1 MQHLSDDTLT
11 SNYELAAMSEVDR
24 KNCSQWRIHLNTGE
38 KIPYVSGQQSQEL
51 HTISHKILSA
61 LHITLLLKLSAREDC
76 HQRWSQ
82 Q

>member
-1 MQHLSDDTLT
+1 MQQLSDDTLT
-11 SNYELAAMSEVDR
+11 SNYQLAAMSEVDR
-24 KNCSQWRIHLNTGE
+24 KNCRQWRIHLNTGE
-38 KIPYVSGQQSQEL
+38 KIPCVSGQQSQEL

-61 LHITLLLKLSAREDC
+61 LQTTLLLKLSVKEAY

>member
-1 MQHLSDDTLT
+1 MQQLSDDILT

-24 KNCSQWRIHLNTGE
+24 KNRCQCHIHLNTGE
-38 KIPYVSGQQSQEL
+38 KIPCVSGQQSQEL

-61 LHITLLLKLSAREDC
+61 LHIKLLLKLSAREAC